1 MGKIDLTGYNEL
13 PKAKKTE
20 PIYSDEYKKITDE
33 ADMRIEAAHRREAEA
48 YIKSQL
54 FIARSADKDPV
65 ITLIKLIRSAS
76 SEEEA
81 RTMLVKNFNLLLE
94 DEEINYIINHR
105 NIEGPMDDTYK
116 ERQEKEIEEAAK
128 ILNKKKF

>member
-1 MGKIDLTGYNEL
+1 MSKIDLSGYNEL
-13 PKAKKTE
+13 PKAKKSE
-20 PIYSDEYKKITDE
+20 PIYSEEYKKIAAE

-94 DEEINYIINHR
+94 DEEINYIINHH
-105 NIEGPMDDTYK
+105 NIEGPTDDIYK
-116 ERQEKEIEEAAK
+116 ERQEKEIEEASK
-128 ILNKKKF
+128 ILSKKKF

>member
-13 PKAKKTE
+13 PKAKKSE
-20 PIYSDEYKKITDE
+20 PIYSEEYEKITDE

-65 ITLIKLIRSAS
+65 ISLIKLIRGADN
-76 SEEEA
+76 EEEA

-94 DEEINYIINHR
+94 DEEINYIINHH
-105 NIEGPMDDTYK
+105 NIEGPMDDVYK
-116 ERQEKEIEEAAK
+116 EKLEKDIDEATK